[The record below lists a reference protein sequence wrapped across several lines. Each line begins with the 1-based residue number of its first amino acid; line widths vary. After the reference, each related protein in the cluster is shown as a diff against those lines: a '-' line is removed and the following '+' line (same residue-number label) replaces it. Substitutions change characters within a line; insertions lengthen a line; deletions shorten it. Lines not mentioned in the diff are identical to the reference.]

1 MDRST
6 TYRLLRRPPTTQAPL
21 PKYSLPRYVDP
32 TPSAAHRKL
41 PREEEA
47 DRALKNTKFS
57 PGTRQTLIALFLLTI
72 LAVPLIQLVGEFR
85 AAGSISRLP
94 IISLFKS
101 LPWLPHSE
109 DLKRFERTLENE
121 SLVSQWLL
129 PRTQYLLTVLLG
141 AGNEQVYLGDR
152 HWLFYRADVD
162 HVIGPPFLDPVRM
175 KHRLQSSRVQPDPI
189 KAIVD
194 FRNQLATRG
203 IDLVVL
209 PVLVKPSIEGEML
222 AVSNANRAQANGA
235 LPNPSFNEFKARLE
249 REKVRVFDPTP
260 FLIERG
266 SNGRRYL
273 ETDTHWRPETMEVVA
288 ERLADF
294 LQLPPATGSMVS
306 SIVEKEIVARGDIAA
321 MLKLSKGDK
330 FLPGEKVTIRQVVN
344 GNALWRPSKEG
355 DVLLLGDS
363 FSNIFSFEAMGWGES
378 AGFPEHL
385 SFALRRPIDCILRNS
400 DASFATREIL
410 SNELARGRD
419 RLAEKK
425 LVIWE
430 FAARELSFG
439 NWKLLD
445 LKLGEAKPSRFLS
458 LKAGEE
464 ITISGTVESISP
476 VPRPGT
482 VPYKDHIE
490 ALHLVDISGADSRGE
505 GAGTADTVREAASHQ
520 QAVVYVWSMRDNV
533 WTSAAR
539 LRPGE
544 RVRLRLRPW
553 SDVSAQYEKFNRTE
567 LDEQALQLEEPVW
580 GEDIEVLNR

>member
-1 MDRST
+1 MPT
-6 TYRLLRRPPTTQAPL
+6 TQAPPTTHAPL
-21 PKYSLPRYVDP
+21 PKYSLPRYADP

-47 DRALKNTKFS
+47 DLALKNTKFT

-72 LAVPLIQLVGEFR
+72 VAVPAIQLAGEFR

-94 IISLFKS
+94 MLSIFKS

-109 DLKRFERTLENE
+109 DLKRVERTLENE

-141 AGNEQVYLGDR
+141 AGNEQVYLGDD

-175 KHRLQSSRVQPDPI
+175 KHRLQASRVQPDPI

-194 FRNQLATRG
+194 FRNQLAARG

-209 PVLVKPSIEGEML
+209 PVSVKPSTEGEML
-222 AVSNANRAQANGA
+222 AVSNANRAQASGA

-249 REKVRVFDPTP
+249 REKVRLFDPEP
-260 FLIERG
+260 FLMERG
-266 SNGRRYL
+266 KNGPLYL
-273 ETDTHWRPETMEVVA
+273 ETDTHWRPQTMELVA
-288 ERLADF
+288 QKLADF
-294 LQLPPATGSMVS
+294 LQLPVATGPTSS
-306 SIVEKEIVARGDIAA
+306 SIIEKEIVARGDIAA
-321 MLKLSKGDK
+321 MLKLTRSDK
-330 FLPGEKVTIRQVVN
+330 FFPPEKVTIRQVVTGN
-344 GNALWRPSKEG
+344 GLWRPSKEA

-378 AGFPEHL
+378 AGFAEHL

-419 RLAEKK
+419 RLAGKK

-439 NWKLLD
+439 NWKILD
-445 LKLGEAKPSRFLS
+445 LKLGEAKSSRFLS
-458 LKAGEE
+458 LKAGED
-464 ITISGTVESISP
+464 IAVNGTVESVSP

-490 ALHLVDISGADSRGE
+490 ALHLVDLVAADSRG
-505 GAGTADTVREAASHQ
+505 GSVQTPDTFREVASHS
-520 QAVVYVWSMRDNV
+520 QAVVYLWSMRDDV

-539 LRPGE
+539 LWP
-544 RVRLRLRPW
+544 
-553 SDVSAQYEKFNRTE
+553 DVSAQYEKFNRTE
-567 LDEQALQLEEPVW
+567 LDDSALQLEEPVW
-580 GEDIEVLNR
+580 SDHVEVLNR

>member
-1 MDRST
+1 M
-6 TYRLLRRPPTTQAPL
+6 PTTQAPL
-21 PKYSLPRYVDP
+21 PKYSLPRYADP

-47 DRALKNTKFS
+47 DKALKNTKFS

-72 LAVPLIQLVGEFR
+72 LAVPVIQLVGEFR

-94 IISLFKS
+94 MLSIFKS
-101 LPWLPHSE
+101 LPWLPHAE
-109 DLKRFERTLENE
+109 DLKRVERTLENE

-129 PRTQYLLTVLLG
+129 PRMQYLLTVVLG
-141 AGNEQVYLGDR
+141 AGNEQVYLGHDP
-152 HWLFYRADVD
+152 WLFYRADVD
-162 HVIGPPFLDPVRM
+162 HVIGPPFLDPVRLR
-175 KHRLQSSRVQPDPI
+175 HRLQTSRVQPDPI

-194 FRNQLATRG
+194 FRNQLAARG
-203 IDLVVL
+203 IDLVLL
-209 PVLVKPSIEGEML
+209 PVWVKPSVEGEML
-222 AVSNANRAQANGA
+222 AVSNANRAQASGA

-249 REKVRVFDPTP
+249 REKVRVFDPAP
-260 FLIERG
+260 SLMERG
-266 SNGRRYL
+266 RNRPLYL
-273 ETDTHWRPETMEVVA
+273 ETDTHWQPETMEFVA

-294 LQLPPATGSMVS
+294 LQLPAAAESTPP
-306 SIVEKEIVARGDIAA
+306 SIIQKEIVGRGDIAA
-321 MLKLSKGDK
+321 MLKLSRADK
-330 FLPGEKVTIRQVVN
+330 FPPEKVTIRQVVTGN
-344 GNALWRPSKEG
+344 GLWRPSREA

-378 AGFPEHL
+378 AGFAEHL

-419 RLAEKK
+419 RLAGKK

-464 ITISGTVESISP
+464 IEVNGTVESISP

-490 ALHLVDISGADSRGE
+490 ALHLVDIAGADSR
-505 GAGTADTVREAASHQ
+505 DAAESHA
-520 QAVVYVWSMRDNV
+520 QAVVYLWSMRDNE

-539 LRPGE
+539 LRPGD
-544 RVRLRLRPW
+544 RVKLRLRPW
-553 SDVSAQYEKFNRTE
+553 PDVSTQYEKFNRTE
-567 LDEQALQLEEPVW
+567 LDDSALQLEEPVW
-580 GEDIEVLNR
+580 GEDIELLKR

>member
-1 MDRST
+1 MAT
-6 TYRLLRRPPTTQAPL
+6 IQAPPTTHAPL
-21 PKYSLPRYVDP
+21 PKYSLPRYADA

-47 DRALKNTKFS
+47 DLALKNTKFT

-72 LAVPLIQLVGEFR
+72 VAVPTIQLVGEFR
-85 AAGSISRLP
+85 AAGSISRMP
-94 IISLFKS
+94 MVSIFRS
-101 LPWLPHSE
+101 LPWLPHAE
-109 DLKRFERTLENE
+109 DLKGVERSLENE

-129 PRTQYLLTVLLG
+129 PRMQYLLTVVLG
-141 AGNEQVYLGDR
+141 AGNEQVYLGHDP
-152 HWLFYRADVD
+152 WLFYRADVD
-162 HVIGPPFLDPVRM
+162 HVIGPPFLDPVRL
-175 KHRLQSSRVQPDPI
+175 KHRLQTGRVQPDPI

-194 FRNQLATRG
+194 FRNQLAARG
-203 IDLVVL
+203 IDLVVV
-209 PVLVKPSIEGEML
+209 PVSVKPSVEGEML
-222 AVSNANRAQANGA
+222 AMSHANRTEASAA

-260 FLIERG
+260 FLMEQG
-266 SNGRRYL
+266 KNTALYL
-273 ETDTHWRPETMEVVA
+273 ETDTHWRPETMEIAA

-294 LQLPPATGSMVS
+294 LQLPPPAASTSP

-321 MLKLSKGDK
+321 MLKLTAAER
-330 FLPGEKVTIRQVVN
+330 FFPAQKVTIRQVVTGN
-344 GNALWRPSKEG
+344 GLWRPSKEA

-378 AGFPEHL
+378 AGFAEHL

-419 RLAEKK
+419 RLAGKK

-445 LKLGEAKPSRFLS
+445 LKLGEAKPSRFLT
-458 LKAGEE
+458 LKPGEQIE
-464 ITISGTVESISP
+464 VNGTVETISP

-490 ALHLVDISGADSRGE
+490 ALHLIDVVGANSPDAS
-505 GAGTADTVREAASHQ
+505 AAHA
-520 QAVVYVWSMRDNV
+520 QAVIYLWSMRDNV

-539 LRPGE
+539 LRPGD
-544 RVRLRLRPW
+544 RIKLRLRPW
-553 SDVSAQYEKFNRTE
+553 PDVSAQYEKFNRTE
-567 LDEQALQLEEPVW
+567 LDDSALQLEEPVW
-580 GEDIEVLNR
+580 GEDIELLKH

>member
-1 MDRST
+1 M
-6 TYRLLRRPPTTQAPL
+6 PTTQAPL
-21 PKYSLPRYVDP
+21 PKYSLPRYADP

-47 DRALKNTKFS
+47 DLALKNTKFT

-72 LAVPLIQLVGEFR
+72 VAVPLVQLVGEFR
-85 AAGSISRLP
+85 AAGAISRLP
-94 IISLFKS
+94 MISMFKS

-109 DLKRFERTLENE
+109 DLKRVERTLENE

-129 PRTQYLLTVLLG
+129 PRVQYLLTVLLG
-141 AGNEQVYLGDR
+141 AGNEQVYLGHDP
-152 HWLFYRADVD
+152 WLFYRADVD

-175 KHRLQSSRVQPDPI
+175 KHRLQASRVQPDPI
-189 KAIVD
+189 QAIVD
-194 FRNQLATRG
+194 FRNQLAARG

-209 PVLVKPSIEGEML
+209 PVSVKPSVEGEML
-222 AVSNANRAQANGA
+222 AVSNANRTQASGA
-235 LPNPSFNEFKARLE
+235 LPNPSFNEFKARLK
-249 REKVRVFDPTP
+249 REKVRVFDPAP
-260 FLIERG
+260 FLMERG
-266 SNGRRYL
+266 RNGHRYL

-294 LQLPPATGSMVS
+294 LQLPAAAGSTS
-306 SIVEKEIVARGDIAA
+306 PSIIEKEIVARGDIAT
-321 MLKLSKGDK
+321 MLKLSRGDK
-330 FLPGEKVTIRQVVN
+330 FFPPETVTIRQVVT
-344 GNALWRPSKEG
+344 GNALWRPSKEA

-378 AGFPEHL
+378 AGFAEHL
-385 SFALRRPIDCILRNS
+385 SVALRRPIDCILRNS

-419 RLAEKK
+419 RLAGKK

-464 ITISGTVESISP
+464 EIAVSGTVESVSP

-490 ALHLVDISGADSRGE
+490 ALHLVDIVAADSRGE
-505 GAGTADTVREAASHQ
+505 GAADTFRAAASHS
-520 QAVVYVWSMRDNV
+520 QAVVYLWSMRDNV

-539 LRPGE
+539 LRPGD
-544 RVRLRLRPW
+544 RVKLHLRPW
-553 SDVSAQYEKFNRTE
+553 PDVSGQYEKFNRTE
-567 LDEQALQLEEPVW
+567 LDDPALQLEEPVW
-580 GEDIEVLNR
+580 GEHVEALNR

>member
-1 MDRST
+1 M
-6 TYRLLRRPPTTQAPL
+6 PTTQAPL

-47 DRALKNTKFS
+47 DLALKNTKFT
-57 PGTRQTLIALFLLTI
+57 PGTRQALIALFLLTI
-72 LAVPLIQLVGEFR
+72 LAVPLVQLVGEFR

-94 IISLFKS
+94 MLSIFKS

-109 DLKRFERTLENE
+109 DLKRVERTLENE

-129 PRTQYLLTVLLG
+129 PRVQYLLTVLLG
-141 AGNEQVYLGDR
+141 AGNEQVYLGHDP
-152 HWLFYRADVD
+152 WLFYRADVD

-175 KHRLQSSRVQPDPI
+175 KQRLHASGVQPDPI

-194 FRNQLATRG
+194 FRNQLTARG

-209 PVLVKPSIEGEML
+209 PVSVKPSTEGEML
-222 AVSNANRAQANGA
+222 AVSNANRTQASSA

-249 REKVRVFDPTP
+249 REKVRVFDPAR
-260 FLIERG
+260 FLMERG
-266 SNGRRYL
+266 RNGHRYL
-273 ETDTHWRPETMEVVA
+273 ETDTHWRPETMELVA

-294 LQLPPATGSMVS
+294 LQLPAAAGSTS
-306 SIVEKEIVARGDIAA
+306 PSIIEKEIVARGDIAA
-321 MLKLSKGDK
+321 MLKLSRADK
-330 FLPGEKVTIRQVVN
+330 FFPPETVTIRQVVS
-344 GNALWRPSKEG
+344 GNALWLPSKDA

-378 AGFPEHL
+378 AGFAEHL
-385 SFALRRPIDCILRNS
+385 SAALRRPIDCILRNS

-419 RLAEKK
+419 RLSGKK
-425 LVIWE
+425 LVVWE

-445 LKLGEAKPSRFLS
+445 LKLGEAKPSRFMS

-464 ITISGTVESISP
+464 IAVSGTVESISP

-490 ALHLVDISGADSRGE
+490 ALHLVDIAGADAR
-505 GAGTADTVREAASHQ
+505 DAAESHA
-520 QAVVYVWSMRDNV
+520 QAVVYLWSMRDNE

-539 LRPGE
+539 LRPGD
-544 RVRLRLRPW
+544 RVKLRLRPW
-553 SDVSAQYEKFNRTE
+553 PDVSAQYEKFNRTE
-567 LDEQALQLEEPVW
+567 LDDSALQLEEPVW
-580 GEDIEVLNR
+580 GEDIELLKR

>member
-1 MDRST
+1 M
-6 TYRLLRRPPTTQAPL
+6 PTTQPTTHAPL
-21 PKYSLPRYVDP
+21 PKYSLPRYADP

-47 DRALKNTKFS
+47 DKALKNTKFS

-72 LAVPLIQLVGEFR
+72 LAVPVIQLVGEFR

-94 IISLFKS
+94 MLSIFKS
-101 LPWLPHSE
+101 LPWLPHAE
-109 DLKRFERTLENE
+109 DLKRVERTLENE

-129 PRTQYLLTVLLG
+129 PRMQYLLTVVLG
-141 AGNEQVYLGDR
+141 AGNEQVYLGHDP
-152 HWLFYRADVD
+152 WLFYRADVD
-162 HVIGPPFLDPVRM
+162 HVIGPPFLDPVRLR
-175 KHRLQSSRVQPDPI
+175 HRLQTSRVQPDPI

-194 FRNQLATRG
+194 FRNQLAARG
-203 IDLVVL
+203 IDLVLL
-209 PVLVKPSIEGEML
+209 PVWVKPSVEGEML
-222 AVSNANRAQANGA
+222 AVSNANRAQASGA

-249 REKVRVFDPTP
+249 REKVRVFDPAP
-260 FLIERG
+260 SLMERG
-266 SNGRRYL
+266 RNRPLYL
-273 ETDTHWRPETMEVVA
+273 ETDTHWQPETMEFVA

-294 LQLPPATGSMVS
+294 LQLPAAAESTPP
-306 SIVEKEIVARGDIAA
+306 SIIQKEIVGRGDIAA
-321 MLKLSKGDK
+321 MLKLSRADK
-330 FLPGEKVTIRQVVN
+330 FPPEKVTIRQVVTGN
-344 GNALWRPSKEG
+344 GLWRPSREA

-378 AGFPEHL
+378 AGFAEHL

-419 RLAEKK
+419 RLAGKK

-430 FAARELSFG
+430 FATRELSFG

-445 LKLGEAKPSRFLS
+445 LKLGEAKPSGFLS

-464 ITISGTVESISP
+464 ITVNGTVETISP

-490 ALHLVDISGADSRGE
+490 ALHLVDIAGGDSR
-505 GAGTADTVREAASHQ
+505 DAAESHA
-520 QAVVYVWSMRDNV
+520 QAVVYLWSMRDNE

-539 LRPGE
+539 LRPGD
-544 RVRLRLRPW
+544 RVKLRLRPW
-553 SDVSAQYEKFNRTE
+553 PDVSTQYEKFNRTE
-567 LDEQALQLEEPVW
+567 LDDSALQLEEPVW
-580 GEDIEVLNR
+580 GEDIELLKR